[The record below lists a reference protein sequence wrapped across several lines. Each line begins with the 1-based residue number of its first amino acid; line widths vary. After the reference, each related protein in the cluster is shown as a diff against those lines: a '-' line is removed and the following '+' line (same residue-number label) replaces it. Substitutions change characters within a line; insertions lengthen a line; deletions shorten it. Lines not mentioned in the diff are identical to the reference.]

1 MIRLDELTKEYRESG
16 ALNGLIAVHSVLDE
30 RTFLTKGGQ
39 ILQIL
44 RVAGVDHECLDH
56 PQLEQVARRFEAAVH
71 AFTGGFRIYQIML
84 KRDRAELSSEEPANP
99 TVREAVRNRIDY
111 LRSKADTLYT
121 LDVAIAVVFD
131 AGLRKSNLGSR
142 IRDVLEKPRR
152 AAMDWLSQSS
162 AVEILQSDLARAVE
176 TLTHKVDSVA
186 IQLRDVVALDILSA
200 DAAFQLLGRLLNYAP
215 YKTDS
220 LRLHST
226 ESIGFQLA
234 NSSLECHR
242 DHLLLDDYHVRVLT
256 LKDPPAQ
263 THANMFR
270 GLQELPSNFVAVT
283 EWTREDNL
291 AMRRAIN
298 SQRRHHHNSKASLVN
313 YFSLSAQPT
322 RYEEMLIDDSSV
334 AHVADLGQS
343 LRDMEVEGA
352 YFGQFSFTV
361 VLYGL
366 DTAQVER
373 SVAECVKIFSTHDS
387 TLIDERY
394 NLLNAWLAVVPGND
408 AYNLRRIWLTNT
420 NYADL
425 AFLFVH
431 HSGELRNCHLD
442 RECLAVL
449 ETDHGTPY
457 FFNLHAGDIAHSLIL
472 GATGSGKSFL
482 LNFLLTHLQ
491 KYEPFTCIFDLGGSY
506 EATTQLFNGAY
517 LRIGIE
523 RRSFT
528 VNPFSL
534 PPTPENL
541 HFLFSF
547 VKVLI
552 ESNGFQMDNAG
563 ERDLFEA
570 ISNLY
575 EAPPEIRRIRS
586 LLGMVSK
593 PIANQLFKWTADGQ
607 YGALFDNIEDNL
619 TFRRFQAFD
628 FEGMDKYPQVLEPLL
643 FYILHRATAAIH
655 DAADATVSKWFV
667 MDEAWRFFRNPTT
680 RLYIVEA
687 LKTWR
692 KRNAALLLATQSG
705 EDLEQSEILPIVVE
719 SCPTKLFLANPGM
732 DEEWYRR
739 VFKLNI
745 TESQVIARLI
755 PKQQFLLKRPDHAK
769 ILNLNVD
776 PKGYWIYTNSPY
788 DNQRKREAFA
798 RYGFERGLEVLAR
811 SNS

>member
-1 MIRLDELTKEYRESG
+1 MIRLDELTREYRESG
-16 ALNGLIAVHSVLDE
+16 ALNGLIGIQSVLDE
-30 RTFLTKGGQ
+30 RTFLTKSGQ
-39 ILQIL
+39 IAQIL
-44 RVAGVDHECLDH
+44 RVSGVDHECLDH
-56 PQLEQVARRFEAAVH
+56 PQVEQVVQRFDAALRM
-71 AFTGGFRIYQIML
+71 FTGAFRIYQIML
-84 KRDRAELSSEEPANP
+84 KRDHAELPTEEPVNP
-99 TVREAVRNRIDY
+99 TVREAVRNRTDY
-111 LRSKADTLYT
+111 LRSKADTLYS
-121 LDVAIAVVFD
+121 LDLAMAFVYD
-131 AGLRKSNLGSR
+131 PGLGKPDLAGR
-142 IRDVLEKPRR
+142 IRSVLQRPRN
-152 AAMDWLSQSS
+152 AMDWLSQSS
-162 AVEILQSDLARAVE
+162 ALTILETDLMRAVE
-176 TLTHKVDSVA
+176 VLTNKVNSFAV
-186 IQLRDVVALDILSA
+186 QLRDVVSLEILSTDGA
-200 DAAFQLLGRLLNYAP
+200 LQLLGRLLNYAP
-215 YKTDS
+215 YKSSS
-220 LRLHST
+220 LSMHST
-226 ESIGFQLA
+226 EDIGFQLA
-234 NSSLECHR
+234 NSALECHR
-242 DHLLLDDYHVRVLT
+242 DHLQLDNYHVRVLT

-270 GLQELPSNFVAVT
+270 GLQELASNFVAVT
-283 EWTREDNL
+283 EWSREDNF

-298 SQRRHHHNSKASLVN
+298 SQRRHHHNSKASLLN
-313 YFSLSAQPT
+313 YFSLSVQPT

-334 AHVADLGQS
+334 AHVADLGQN
-343 LRDMEVEGA
+343 LRDMEVEGN
-352 YFGQFSFTV
+352 YFGQFSLTII
-361 VLYGL
+361 LYGL
-366 DTAQVER
+366 EPARVER
-373 SVAECVKIFSTHDS
+373 SVAECVKIFSTHDA

-394 NLLNAWLAVVPGND
+394 NLLNAWLAAVPGNE
-408 AYNLRRIWLTNT
+408 AYNLRRLWLSNT

-425 AFLFVH
+425 AFLFSH
-431 HSGELRNCHLD
+431 HYGEPRNRHLD
-442 RECLAVL
+442 REYLALL

-506 EATTQLFNGAY
+506 EATTQLFDGAY

-547 VKVLI
+547 IKVLI
-552 ESNGFQMDNAG
+552 ESNGFQIDNAS

-570 ISNLY
+570 IGNLY
-575 EAPPEIRRIRS
+575 EAPREIRRLRS

-593 PIANQLFKWTADGQ
+593 LIANQLYKWTEGGQ

-619 TFRRFQAFD
+619 TFARFQAFD

-643 FYILHRATAAIH
+643 FYILHRANAAIH
-655 DAADATVSKWFV
+655 DAGESTVSKWFV

-692 KRNAALLLATQSG
+692 KRNAALVLATQSG

-719 SCPTKLFLANPGM
+719 SCPTKLFLANAGM

-745 TESQVIARLI
+745 TESQTIARLI
-755 PKQQFLLKRPDHAK
+755 PKQKFLLKRPDHAK
-769 ILNLNVD
+769 VLNLNVD

>member
-1 MIRLDELTKEYRESG
+1 
-16 ALNGLIAVHSVLDE
+16 
-30 RTFLTKGGQ
+30 
-39 ILQIL
+39 
-44 RVAGVDHECLDH
+44 
-56 PQLEQVARRFEAAVH
+56 
-71 AFTGGFRIYQIML
+71 
-84 KRDRAELSSEEPANP
+84 
-99 TVREAVRNRIDY
+99 
-111 LRSKADTLYT
+111 
-121 LDVAIAVVFD
+121 
-131 AGLRKSNLGSR
+131 
-142 IRDVLEKPRR
+142 
-152 AAMDWLSQSS
+152 
-162 AVEILQSDLARAVE
+162 
-176 TLTHKVDSVA
+176 
-186 IQLRDVVALDILSA
+186 
-200 DAAFQLLGRLLNYAP
+200 
-215 YKTDS
+215 
-220 LRLHST
+220 
-226 ESIGFQLA
+226 
-234 NSSLECHR
+234 
-242 DHLLLDDYHVRVLT
+242 
-256 LKDPPAQ
+256 
-263 THANMFR
+263 
-270 GLQELPSNFVAVT
+270 
-283 EWTREDNL
+283 
-291 AMRRAIN
+291 MR
-298 SQRRHHHNSKASLVN
+298 Q
-313 YFSLSAQPT
+313 
-322 RYEEMLIDDSSV
+322 
-334 AHVADLGQS
+334 
-343 LRDMEVEGA
+343 
-352 YFGQFSFTV
+352 
-361 VLYGL
+361 
-366 DTAQVER
+366 
-373 SVAECVKIFSTHDS
+373 IFSTHDA

-394 NLLNAWLAVVPGND
+394 NLLNAWLAAVPGND
-408 AYNLRRIWLTNT
+408 SYNLRRLWLTNT

-425 AFLFVH
+425 AFLSTH
-431 HSGELRNCHLD
+431 HSGEPRNRHLD
-442 RECLAVL
+442 REYLALL

-506 EATTQLFNGAY
+506 EATTQLFEGAY

-552 ESNGFQMDNAG
+552 EANGYQMDNVG

-575 EAPPEIRRIRS
+575 EAPREIRRLRS
-586 LLGMVSK
+586 LLGMVNK
-593 PIANQLFKWTADGQ
+593 IIANQLFKWTADGQ
-607 YGALFDNIEDNL
+607 YGALFDNVEDNL
-619 TFRRFQAFD
+619 TFARFQTFD

-643 FYILHRATAAIH
+643 FYILHRANAAIH
-655 DAADATVSKWFV
+655 DIAETTVSKWFV

-692 KRNAALLLATQSG
+692 KRNAALVLATQSG

-745 TESQVIARLI
+745 TESQMIARLI

-769 ILNLNVD
+769 VLNLNVD
-776 PKGYWIYTNSPY
+776 PRGYWIYTNSPY

-798 RYGFERGLEVLAR
+798 RYGFERGLEVLSR
-811 SNS
+811 S